1 MTLAATST
9 IAASHCTTPRAVR
22 RIRLASASG
31 PRALSF
37 CSQAGKLWGRPDRQ
51 RVLEPCLLSQAR
63 LVATAGEAFSISV
76 AGSHERAKPQ
86 SLNEG
91 SPRDERFS

>member
-1 MTLAATST
+1 M
-9 IAASHCTTPRAVR
+9 HQ
-22 RIRLASASG
+22 ASA
-31 PRALSF
+31 AKQASF
-37 CSQAGKLWGRPDRQ
+37 GDDQLLQDR
-51 RVLEPCLLSQAR
+51 RVLEPCLFSQAR
-63 LVATAGEAFSISV
+63 LVATAGEAFSTSV